1 MGSLGGPWGVLGG
14 SLGDPGGPWGVSGGS
29 LGSPWE
35 ILRGPWEIRGVPG
48 GSLRDPCGARAGNP
62 GNPRTPGPRDPP
74 PPSTLARQSQWLRC
88 AIATNS
94 NSITKRL
101 RFRIASLSNRFAFE
115 SVRFAFHFASLPNF
129 ESSLSNRFAFGSLRF
144 RIARNESY
152 WEPHTPNGSADI
164 YYGG

>member
-1 MGSLGGPWGVLGG
+1 MGVPGG
-14 SLGDPGGPWGVSGGS
+14 SLEDPGGPWGA

-35 ILRGPWEIRGVPG
+35 ILGNPWEIRGVPG
-48 GSLRDPCGARAGNP
+48 GSLGDLGGPGGVPGGSLWSPGGKPRNP
-62 GNPRTPGPRDPP
+62 GTPP
-74 PPSTLARQSQWLRC
+74 PPTTLARQSQWLRC

-152 WEPHTPNGSADI
+152 WEAHTPTRSAD
-164 YYGG
+164 YD